1 MTTSAPVGNVSTLLN
16 FVGSKGLTQTG
27 GTNQTGGFGDVMN
40 KTQSS
45 MTNGSSQD
53 QAKAPVRS
61 GDASGVRVSDDGTR
75 KISQTEAVSQK
86 TASSAV
92 TEGQKD
98 AVEEAGGELVKDIAK
113 ELGVSEED
121 VLNAMAE
128 LGLSMASL
136 FDQAN
141 LTQLVLEVTGEPDM
155 TALLTEE
162 SLFTQLQ
169 NVIGLA
175 KDIRSELADDL
186 GVSEEDIRAMLDTLT
201 AQEAADQGKASPK
214 DGLTEPAPA
223 EENAGQKAP
232 EIVVEVK
239 SAGETVKMTADENGN
254 VTGTLEKVPQQTEE
268 KSEQPSDAK
277 QHAGNEEKGMEQH
290 HTQNNFLDTMLQGRS
305 EVSAAEETPQMAN
318 AFSSQTMD
326 IMNQIMDYM
335 KIQLKPGMDQLQMQL
350 HPESLGTVHIQLTSK
365 AGEVT
370 AQFQVQN
377 EEVKA
382 VLESQIV
389 ELKESLKEQGVKV
402 EAVQV
407 TVENRGFESNL
418 WQGQGKDEDASSQHG
433 RKAQRRIDLRELDA
447 LSMEESEEISS
458 EDALRAKIM
467 EANGNTVDYT
477 V

>member
-53 QAKAPVRS
+53 QAKASVRS
-61 GDASGVRVSDDGTR
+61 GDASGVRVSDDGNR
-75 KISQTEAVSQK
+75 KISQAEAVSQK

-92 TEGQKD
+92 
-98 AVEEAGGELVKDIAK
+98 
-113 ELGVSEED
+113 
-121 VLNAMAE
+121 
-128 LGLSMASL
+128 
-136 FDQAN
+136 
-141 LTQLVLEVTGEPDM
+141 

-214 DGLTEPAPA
+214 DGLTELTPA

-268 KSEQPSDAK
+268 KSGQPSDAK

-290 HTQNNFLDTMLQGRS
+290 HTQNNFLDTMLQGGS

-407 TVENRGFESNL
+407 TVENHGFESNL
-418 WQGQGKDEDASSQHG
+418 WQGQGKEENASSQNG
-433 RKAQRRIDLRELDA
+433 RKAQRRINLRELDA

-477 V
+477 A

>member
-16 FVGSKGLTQTG
+16 FVGSKGLAQTG
-27 GTNQTGGFGDVMN
+27 GTNQTGGFESVMN

-61 GDASGVRVSDDGTR
+61 SDASGVRVSDDGNR

-92 TEGQKD
+92 IEGQKD
-98 AVEEAGGELVKDIAK
+98 AVEEAAGELVKDIAK

-128 LGLSMASL
+128 LGLTMASL
-136 FDQAN
+136 LDQAN

-162 SLFTQLQ
+162 GLFTQLQ

-201 AQEAADQGKASPK
+201 AQETADQGKASPK
-214 DGLTEPAPA
+214 DGLTDLAPA

-268 KSEQPSDAK
+268 KSGQPSDAK
-277 QHAGNEEKGMEQH
+277 QHAGNEEKGMGQH
-290 HTQNNFLDTMLQGRS
+290 HAQNNFLDTMLQGRS
-305 EVSAAEETPQMAN
+305 EVSVAEETPQMAN

-407 TVENRGFESNL
+407 TVENHGFESNL
-418 WQGQGKDEDASSQHG
+418 WQGQGKEENASSQNG
-433 RKAQRRIDLRELDA
+433 RKAQRRINLRELDA

-477 V
+477 A

>member
-16 FVGSKGLTQTG
+16 FVGSKGLAQTG
-27 GTNQTGGFGDVMN
+27 GTNQTGGFESVMN

-61 GDASGVRVSDDGTR
+61 SDASGVRVSDDGNR

-92 TEGQKD
+92 TEGQTD
-98 AVEEAGGELVKDIAK
+98 AVEEAAGELVKDIAK

-128 LGLSMASL
+128 LGLTMASL
-136 FDQAN
+136 LDQAN

-162 SLFTQLQ
+162 GLFTQLQ

-201 AQEAADQGKASPK
+201 AQETADQGKASPK
-214 DGLTEPAPA
+214 DGLTDLAPA

-268 KSEQPSDAK
+268 KSGQPSDAK
-277 QHAGNEEKGMEQH
+277 QHAGNEQKGMGQH
-290 HTQNNFLDTMLQGRS
+290 HAQNNFLDTMLQGRS
-305 EVSAAEETPQMAN
+305 EVSVAEETPQMAN